1 MNERAGG
8 KGVVVELLRNAVRPY
23 AWGSRT
29 AIPELLGGPV
39 PAPHPQAEL
48 WLGAHPADPSVLMHA
63 DGAQTSLLE
72 ALRSDPSRHL
82 GTRCAQRWGG
92 RLPFLLKV
100 LAAEE
105 PLSLQA
111 HPSAVQAAEGF
122 AREEGRGVPRDAPER
137 NYVDPSHK
145 PELICALTELQALA
159 GFRDPLRTVEFLE
172 ALDVRALEPYRAM
185 LAAEPN
191 ADGLRT
197 LFTTWITM
205 PEAAMKA
212 VLPGTLDAC
221 VALLRRDGV
230 CGSSHTPPDDFRN
243 DFRAPRG
250 GDFRAPRGG
259 DFRAECRV
267 VLELAETYPG
277 DVGVLAALLLN
288 HVVLAS
294 GEAMYLPAGNLHTY
308 LRGTGVEISANS
320 DNVLRGGLTSKHIDV
335 PELLRVLDF
344 SSGALPVQRGE
355 PVGPN
360 ETAYRTMAEEF
371 QLTRL
376 EWADG
381 ESTPVCLNSRWPQI
395 LLCTRGSAQLH
406 SLDGSVTVRRGGSV
420 WLAAEDPD
428 VTLCPGPGP
437 VQLFRALPGLAP
449 LPAHPGPPLGAE

>member
-1 MNERAGG
+1 
-8 KGVVVELLRNAVRPY
+8 VELLRNAVRPY

-29 AIPELLGGPV
+29 AIAELLGGPL

-48 WLGAHPADPSVLMHA
+48 WLGAHPADPSVLLHA

-72 ALRSDPSRHL
+72 ALSADPDHHL

-111 HPSAVQAAEGF
+111 HPSAEQAAEGF
-122 AREEGRGVPRDAPER
+122 AREEARGIPRDAPER
-137 NYVDPSHK
+137 NYSDPNHK
-145 PELICALTELQALA
+145 PELICALTELHALA
-159 GFRDPLRTVEFLE
+159 GFRDPLRTVELLA
-172 ALDVRALEPYRAM
+172 ALDVPALEPYRMM

-205 PEAAMKA
+205 PEPAVKA
-212 VLPGTLDAC
+212 VLPCTLDAC

-230 CGSSHTPPDDFRN
+230 CLDSRPLCGSDFRY
-243 DFRAPRG
+243 
-250 GDFRAPRGG
+250 
-259 DFRAECRV
+259 ECRV

-288 HVVLAS
+288 HIVLAS
-294 GEAMYLPAGNLHTY
+294 GEAMYLPAGNLHSY
-308 LRGTGVEISANS
+308 LRGTAVEISANS
-320 DNVLRGGLTSKHIDV
+320 DNVLRGGLTAKHIDV

-344 SSGALPVQRGE
+344 SYGELPVRRGE
-355 PVGPN
+355 RIGPQ
-360 ETAYRTMAEEF
+360 ETAYRTPAEEF
-371 QLTRL
+371 QLNRL

-381 ESTPVCLNSRWPQI
+381 ESTPVLLRSSWPQI
-395 LLCTRGSAQLH
+395 LLCTRGSVELC
-406 SLDGSVTVRRGGSV
+406 SRDGGRVMVRRGGSV
-420 WLAAEDPD
+420 WLPAADPEIT
-428 VTLCPGPGP
+428 VSPRTGP
-437 VQLFRALPGLAP
+437 VQLFRALPGLADDS
-449 LPAHPGPPLGAE
+449 PPRR

>member
-1 MNERAGG
+1 M
-8 KGVVVELLRNAVRPY
+8 RNAVRPY

-72 ALRSDPSRHL
+72 ALRADPRRHL
-82 GTRCAQRWGG
+82 GPRCAQRWGNQ
-92 RLPFLLKV
+92 LPFLLKV
-100 LAAEE
+100 LAADE

-111 HPSAVQAAEGF
+111 HPSAEQAAEGF
-122 AREEGRGVPRDAPER
+122 AREEIRGIPRDAPER

-159 GFRDPLRTVEFLE
+159 GFRDPRRTVELLE
-172 ALDVRALEPYRAM
+172 ALDVPALAPYRAM

-212 VLPGTLDAC
+212 ILPPTLDAC
-221 VALLRRDGV
+221 VALLRRNGV
-230 CGSSHTPPDDFRN
+230 CGSLPTPS
-243 DFRAPRG
+243 
-250 GDFRAPRGG
+250 GDFRAARESDFPAPRES

-267 VLELAETYPG
+267 ILELAETYPG

-344 SSGALPVQRGE
+344 SYGVLPVQRGE
-355 PVGPN
+355 PVGPH
-360 ETAYRTMAEEF
+360 ETAYLTLAEEF

-381 ESTPVCLNSRWPQI
+381 ESTPICLRSQWPQI
-395 LLCTRGSAQLH
+395 LLCTQGSAQLQ
-406 SLDGSVTVRRGGSV
+406 SFDGGSVTVRRGGSV
-420 WLAAEDPD
+420 WLAAEDPE
-428 VTLCPGPGP
+428 VTVCPGPGP

-449 LPAHPGPPLGAE
+449 LPADPGPSFGSE

>member
-1 MNERAGG
+1 MNAGG
-8 KGVVVELLRNAVRPY
+8 KGGVVELLRNAVRPY

-72 ALRSDPSRHL
+72 ELRADPYRHL
-82 GTRCAQRWGG
+82 GPRCAQRWGG
-92 RLPFLLKV
+92 QLPFLLKV
-100 LAAEE
+100 LAADE

-111 HPSAVQAAEGF
+111 HPSAEQAAEGF
-122 AREEGRGVPRDAPER
+122 AREEVRGIPRDAPER

-159 GFRDPLRTVEFLE
+159 GFRDPERTVELLK
-172 ALDVRALEPYRAM
+172 ALDVPELAPYRAM

-205 PEAAMKA
+205 PEPAMKA
-212 VLPGTLDAC
+212 VLPPTLDAC
-221 VALLRRDGV
+221 VALLRRNGL
-230 CGSSHTPPDDFRN
+230 CGGHFR
-243 DFRAPRG
+243 R
-250 GDFRAPRGG
+250 
-259 DFRAECRV
+259 ECRV
-267 VLELAETYPG
+267 ILELAETYPG

-344 SSGALPVQRGE
+344 SYGALPVQRGE
-355 PVGPN
+355 PVGPH
-360 ETAYRTMAEEF
+360 ETAYRTLAEEF

-376 EWADG
+376 EWAHG
-381 ESTPVCLNSRWPQI
+381 ESTPMCLHSQWPQI
-395 LLCTRGSAQLH
+395 LLCTQGSARLH
-406 SLDGSVTVRRGGSV
+406 SLDGGGVTVRRGGSV
-420 WLAAEDPD
+420 WLAAEDPEIM
-428 VTLCPGPGP
+428 VCPGPGP

-449 LPAHPGPPLGAE
+449 LPVHPGPSFGSE

>member
-1 MNERAGG
+1 
-8 KGVVVELLRNAVRPY
+8 
-23 AWGSRT
+23 
-29 AIPELLGGPV
+29 
-39 PAPHPQAEL
+39 
-48 WLGAHPADPSVLMHA
+48 MHA

-72 ALRSDPSRHL
+72 ALRADPCRHL
-82 GTRCAQRWGG
+82 GQRCAQRWGG

-100 LAAEE
+100 LAADE

-111 HPSAVQAAEGF
+111 HPSAEQAAEGF
-122 AREEGRGVPRDAPER
+122 AREEVRGIPRDAPER

-159 GFRDPLRTVEFLE
+159 GFRDPRRTVDLLQ
-172 ALDVRALEPYRAM
+172 ALDVPALAPYRAM

-205 PEAAMKA
+205 PEPAMKA
-212 VLPGTLDAC
+212 ILPSTLDAC
-221 VALLRRDGV
+221 VALLRRNGV
-230 CGSSHTPPDDFRN
+230 CGSVPTPSGDFQN
-243 DFRAPRG
+243 LRG
-250 GDFRAPRGG
+250 GDLFRTPREG

-267 VLELAETYPG
+267 ILELAETYPG

-344 SSGALPVQRGE
+344 SYGVLPVQRGE
-355 PVGPN
+355 PVGLH
-360 ETAYRTMAEEF
+360 ETAYRTLAEEF

-376 EWADG
+376 EWAHG
-381 ESTPVCLNSRWPQI
+381 ESTPICLHSQWPQI
-395 LLCTRGSAQLH
+395 LLCTQGSAQLH
-406 SLDGSVTVRRGGSV
+406 SLDGGSVTVRRGGSV
-420 WLAAEDPD
+420 WLAAEDPE
-428 VTLCPGPGP
+428 VTVSPGPGP
-437 VQLFRALPGLAP
+437 VQLFRALPGLAL
-449 LPAHPGPPLGAE
+449 LPAHPGPPFGSE

>member
-1 MNERAGG
+1 MNAGG
-8 KGVVVELLRNAVRPY
+8 KGGVVELLRNAVRPY

-29 AIPELLGGPV
+29 AIPELLGAPV

-72 ALRSDPSRHL
+72 ALRADPYRHL
-82 GTRCAQRWGG
+82 GPRCAQRWGG
-92 RLPFLLKV
+92 QLPFLLKV

-111 HPSAVQAAEGF
+111 HPSAQQAAEGF
-122 AREEGRGVPRDAPER
+122 AREEVRGIPRDAPER

-159 GFRDPLRTVEFLE
+159 GFRDPERTVEFLE
-172 ALDVRALEPYRAM
+172 ALDVPELAPYRAM
-185 LAAEPN
+185 LAAESN

-205 PEAAMKA
+205 PEPAMKA
-212 VLPGTLDAC
+212 VLPPTLDAC
-221 VALLRRDGV
+221 VALLRRNGV
-230 CGSSHTPPDDFRN
+230 CEGNFRS
-243 DFRAPRG
+243 
-250 GDFRAPRGG
+250 
-259 DFRAECRV
+259 ECRV
-267 VLELAETYPG
+267 ILELAETYPG

-344 SSGALPVQRGE
+344 SYGALPVQRGE
-355 PVGPN
+355 PVRPH
-360 ETAYRTMAEEF
+360 ETAYRTLAEEF

-376 EWADG
+376 EWARG
-381 ESTPVCLNSRWPQI
+381 ESTPICLHSQWPQI
-395 LLCTRGSAQLH
+395 LLCTQGSARLH
-406 SLDGSVTVRRGGSV
+406 SLDGGGVTVRRGGSV
-420 WLAAEDPD
+420 WLAAEDPE
-428 VTLCPGPGP
+428 VTVCPGPGP

-449 LPAHPGPPLGAE
+449 LPVHPVPSFGSE

>member
-1 MNERAGG
+1 M
-8 KGVVVELLRNAVRPY
+8 ELLRNAVRPY

-72 ALRSDPSRHL
+72 ALRADPYRHL
-82 GTRCAQRWGG
+82 GPRCVQRWGG
-92 RLPFLLKV
+92 QLPFLLKV
-100 LAAEE
+100 LAADE

-111 HPSAVQAAEGF
+111 HPSAGQAAEGF
-122 AREEGRGVPRDAPER
+122 AREEVRGVPRDAPER

-159 GFRDPLRTVEFLE
+159 GFRDPRRTVELLE
-172 ALDVRALEPYRAM
+172 ALDVPALEPYRAM

-205 PEAAMKA
+205 PEPAMKA
-212 VLPGTLDAC
+212 LLPPTLDAC
-221 VALLRRDGV
+221 VALLRRNGV
-230 CGSSHTPPDDFRN
+230 CGSCPTPPSDFQS
-243 DFRAPRG
+243 PRG
-250 GDFRAPRGG
+250 GDFRS
-259 DFRAECRV
+259 ECRV

-288 HVVLAS
+288 YVVLAS

-344 SSGALPVQRGE
+344 SHGALPVQRGE
-355 PVGPN
+355 PVGPH
-360 ETAYRTMAEEF
+360 ETAYRTLAEEF

-376 EWADG
+376 EWAHG
-381 ESTPVCLNSRWPQI
+381 ESTPMCLHSRWPQI
-395 LLCTRGSAQLH
+395 LLCTQGSARLH
-406 SLDGSVTVRRGGSV
+406 SLDGGSVTVRRGGSV
-420 WLAAEDPD
+420 WLAAEDPE

-449 LPAHPGPPLGAE
+449 LPAHPVLSFGSE

>member
-1 MNERAGG
+1 MNAGG
-8 KGVVVELLRNAVRPY
+8 KGGVVELLRNAVRPY

-72 ALRSDPSRHL
+72 ALRADPYRHL
-82 GTRCAQRWGG
+82 GPRCAQRWGG
-92 RLPFLLKV
+92 QLPFLLKV

-111 HPSAVQAAEGF
+111 HPSAEQAAEGF
-122 AREEGRGVPRDAPER
+122 AREEIRGVPRDAPER
-137 NYVDPSHK
+137 NYVDPCHK

-159 GFRDPLRTVEFLE
+159 GFRDPGRTVELLE
-172 ALDVRALEPYRAM
+172 ALDEPALEPYRAM

-205 PEAAMKA
+205 PEPAMKA
-212 VLPGTLDAC
+212 VLPPTLDAC
-221 VALLRRDGV
+221 VALLRRNGV
-230 CGSSHTPPDDFRN
+230 CGG

-250 GDFRAPRGG
+250 GDFRAPRES

-267 VLELAETYPG
+267 ILELAETYPG

-344 SSGALPVQRGE
+344 SYGALPVQRGE
-355 PVGPN
+355 PVGPH
-360 ETAYRTMAEEF
+360 ETAYRTLAEEF

-376 EWADG
+376 EWAHG
-381 ESTPVCLNSRWPQI
+381 ESTPMCLHSRWPQI
-395 LLCTRGSAQLH
+395 LLCTQGSARLH
-406 SLDGSVTVRRGGSV
+406 SLDGGSVTVRRGGSV
-420 WLAAEDPD
+420 WLAAEDPE
-428 VTLCPGPGP
+428 VTVCPGLGP

-449 LPAHPGPPLGAE
+449 LSVHPGPPFGSE

>member
-1 MNERAGG
+1 M
-8 KGVVVELLRNAVRPY
+8 ELLRNAVRPY
-23 AWGSRT
+23 AWGSRS
-29 AIPELLGGPV
+29 AIAELLGSPV

-48 WLGAHPADPSVLMHA
+48 WLGAHPADPSVLLHA
-63 DGAQTSLLE
+63 DGAQTSLVE
-72 ALRSDPSRHL
+72 ALHADPDHHL
-82 GTRCAQRWGG
+82 GTRCTQRWGG

-111 HPSAVQAAEGF
+111 HPSAEQAAEGF
-122 AREEGRGVPRDAPER
+122 AREEARGIPRDAPER
-137 NYVDPSHK
+137 NYSDPSHK
-145 PELICALTELQALA
+145 PELICALTELHALA
-159 GFRDPLRTVEFLE
+159 GFRDPLRTVKLLA
-172 ALDVRALEPYRAM
+172 ALDTPLLAPYHTM

-205 PEAAMKA
+205 PEPAAKA
-212 VLPGTLDAC
+212 LLPATLDAC

-230 CGSSHTPPDDFRN
+230 CSAIPTSRSEVRNVSPTAGGSDFRN
-243 DFRAPRG
+243 
-250 GDFRAPRGG
+250 
-259 DFRAECRV
+259 ECRV

-308 LRGTGVEISANS
+308 LRGTAVEISANS
-320 DNVLRGGLTSKHIDV
+320 DNVLRGGLTAKHIDV

-344 SSGALPVQRGE
+344 CYGELPVQRGGE
-355 PVGPN
+355 RVGPH
-360 ETAYRTMAEEF
+360 ETAYRTPAEEF

-381 ESTPVCLNSRWPQI
+381 ESTPVCLHSQWPQI
-395 LLCTRGSAQLH
+395 LLCTHGSVQLR
-406 SLDGSVTVRRGGSV
+406 SPDGGSVTVRRGGSV
-420 WLAAEDPD
+420 WLAAADPE
-428 VTLCPGPGP
+428 VLVSPGTGP
-437 VQLFRALPGLAP
+437 VQLFRALPGLAADP
-449 LPAHPGPPLGAE
+449 TD

>member
-1 MNERAGG
+1 M
-8 KGVVVELLRNAVRPY
+8 ELLRNAVRPY

-29 AIPELLGGPV
+29 AIPELLGRPV
-39 PAPHPQAEL
+39 PSPHPQAEL

-63 DGAQTSLLE
+63 DGGQTSLLE
-72 ALRSDPSRHL
+72 ALRHDPYRHL

-92 RLPFLLKV
+92 QLPFLLKV

-111 HPSAVQAAEGF
+111 HPSAKQAAEGF
-122 AREEGRGVPRDAPER
+122 AREEGRAVPRDAPER

-159 GFRDPLRTVEFLE
+159 GFRDPLRTVALLE
-172 ALDVRALEPYRAM
+172 ALDVPALEPYRAM

-205 PEAAMKA
+205 PETAMKA
-212 VLPGTLDAC
+212 VLPDTLDAC

-230 CGSSHTPPDDFRN
+230 N
-243 DFRAPRG
+243 RALRG
-250 GDFRAPRGG
+250 GDYRT
-259 DFRAECRV
+259 ECRMI
-267 VLELAETYPG
+267 LELAETYPG

-294 GEAMYLPAGNLHTY
+294 GEALYLPAGNLHTY

-344 SSGALPVQRGE
+344 SFGALPVQRGE
-355 PVGPN
+355 PVGPH
-360 ETAYRTMAEEF
+360 ETAYRTLAEEF

-376 EWADG
+376 EWAAG
-381 ESTPVCLNSRWPQI
+381 ESTPVCLHTRWPQI
-395 LLCTRGSAQLH
+395 LLCTQGSARLH
-406 SLDGSVTVRRGGSV
+406 SLDGGNVTVHRGGSV
-420 WLAAEDPD
+420 WLAAADPD

-449 LPAHPGPPLGAE
+449 LPDTDL

>member
-1 MNERAGG
+1 MNERIPGG
-8 KGVVVELLRNAVRPY
+8 KGGAVELLRNAVRPY

-29 AIPELLGGPV
+29 AIPELLGSPV

-72 ALRSDPSRHL
+72 ALRTDPYRHL

-111 HPSAVQAAEGF
+111 HPSAEQAAEGF

-159 GFRDPLRTVEFLE
+159 GFRDPRRTVELLK
-172 ALDVRALEPYRAM
+172 ALDVPALQPYRAM

-205 PEAAMKA
+205 PETAMKA

-230 CGSSHTPPDDFRN
+230 CGGDFRT
-243 DFRAPRG
+243 PRG
-250 GDFRAPRGG
+250 GDFRTPRGG
-259 DFRAECRV
+259 DFRTECRV
-267 VLELAETYPG
+267 ILELAETYPG

-344 SSGALPVQRGE
+344 SYGALPVQRGE
-355 PVGPN
+355 RVGLH
-360 ETAYRTMAEEF
+360 ETAYRTLAEEF

-381 ESTPVCLNSRWPQI
+381 ESTPVCLHSRWPQI
-395 LLCTRGSAQLH
+395 LLCTQGSAQLH
-406 SLDGSVTVRRGGSV
+406 SLDGGSVTVRRGGSV
-420 WLAAEDPD
+420 WLAAADPD

-449 LPAHPGPPLGAE
+449 LPAHPGPSSGSE

>member
-1 MNERAGG
+1 M
-8 KGVVVELLRNAVRPY
+8 ELLRNAVRPY

-29 AIPELLGGPV
+29 AIAELLGAPV

-48 WLGAHPADPSVLMHA
+48 WLGAHPADPSVLLRA

-72 ALRSDPSRHL
+72 ALHADPDHHL

-111 HPSAVQAAEGF
+111 HPSAEQAAEGF
-122 AREEGRGVPRDAPER
+122 AREEARGIPRDAPER
-137 NYVDPSHK
+137 NYSDPSHK
-145 PELICALTELQALA
+145 PELICALTELHALA
-159 GFRDPLRTVEFLE
+159 GFRDPLRTVELLA
-172 ALDVRALEPYRAM
+172 ALDTPLLAPYHTM

-205 PEAAMKA
+205 PEPTAKA
-212 VLPGTLDAC
+212 LLPATLDAC

-230 CGSSHTPPDDFRN
+230 YGAFPPAGGSDFRN
-243 DFRAPRG
+243 
-250 GDFRAPRGG
+250 
-259 DFRAECRV
+259 ECRV

-277 DVGVLAALLLN
+277 DVGALAALLLN
-288 HVVLAS
+288 HIVLAS

-308 LRGTGVEISANS
+308 LRGTAVEISANS
-320 DNVLRGGLTSKHIDV
+320 DNVLRGGLTAKHIDV

-344 SSGALPVQRGE
+344 CYGELPVQRGGE
-355 PVGPN
+355 RVGPH
-360 ETAYRTMAEEF
+360 ETAYRTPAEEF

-381 ESTPVCLNSRWPQI
+381 ESTPVCLHSPWPQI
-395 LLCTRGSAQLH
+395 LLCTHGSAQLR
-406 SLDGSVTVRRGGSV
+406 SPDGGSVMVRRGGSV
-420 WLAAEDPD
+420 WLAAADPEIT
-428 VTLCPGPGP
+428 VTPGPGP
-437 VQLFRALPGLAP
+437 AQLFRALPGLA
-449 LPAHPGPPLGAE
+449 G